1 MKRIFLLPV
10 LCLQTMLLCAQL
22 TCQPMVGHVGLRD
35 ARIWIQSQGPA
46 IGQVECWPDSLPQCP
61 ANPVVS
67 VPMSLTADG
76 AFTAVFNLGGLEP
89 GTDYRFRI
97 VLDGAV
103 ASGGIDSQAQRFST
117 QPLWQYRFDPPPFTM
132 AVGSCSFINE
142 PAYDRPGRP
151 YGGGYD
157 IFNTIAAADP
167 DLMLWLGDNVYF
179 REVDWGSLSGMQ
191 HRYSHLRQLPEMQAL
206 LGACPHL
213 ATWDDHDFGP
223 DDSDGSWV
231 HKDWAAK
238 TFQDFWPNPSQGL
251 PDAGGQGITTAFSF
265 MDVDVFVLD
274 NRTFR
279 IHPDNRTQTPQML
292 GADQMDW
299 LMAALQSSRAPFKL
313 IAVGSQVVSDFAG
326 YENMARF
333 KKERAELL
341 RRIDKEGIRGVVFL
355 TGDRHS
361 SELSRLTLPSGR
373 TILDFTCSALTS
385 GTYDH
390 SDEPNHHRVDGTM
403 VGIRNYGTLSFSG
416 PRKDRVMTIRTH
428 NAQGEVLWEQVVSE
442 SDL

>member
-1 MKRIFLLPV
+1 MKQIFLLPV
-10 LCLQTMLLCAQL
+10 LCLQSVVLFAQL
-22 TCQPMVGHVGLRD
+22 ACQPMVGHVGLRD

-46 IGQVECWPDSLPQCP
+46 IGQVECWPDSLPHCP
-61 ANPVVS
+61 ANPQVS
-67 VPMSLTADG
+67 ASLSLTADA
-76 AFTAVFNLGGLEP
+76 AFTTVFDLGGLEP
-89 GTDYRFRI
+89 GTAYRFRI
-97 VLDGAV
+97 VLDGAA
-103 ASGGIDSQAQRFST
+103 ASEGIDPQAQRFTT

-142 PAYDRPGRP
+142 PAYDRPGTP
-151 YGGGYD
+151 YGGGYE
-157 IFNTIAAADP
+157 IFNTIAASDP

-231 HKDWAAK
+231 HKDWAAD
-238 TFQDFWPNPSQGL
+238 TFRDFWPNPSQGL

-292 GADQMDW
+292 GDVQMDW
-299 LMAALQSSRAPFKL
+299 LMAGLQSSRAPFKL

-361 SELSRLTLPSGR
+361 SELSRLTLPGGR
-373 TILDFTCSALTS
+373 TVLDFTCSALTS

-403 VGIRNYGTLSFSG
+403 VGVRNYGTLSFSG

-428 NAQGEVLWEQVVSE
+428 NAQGDVLWEQVVSE